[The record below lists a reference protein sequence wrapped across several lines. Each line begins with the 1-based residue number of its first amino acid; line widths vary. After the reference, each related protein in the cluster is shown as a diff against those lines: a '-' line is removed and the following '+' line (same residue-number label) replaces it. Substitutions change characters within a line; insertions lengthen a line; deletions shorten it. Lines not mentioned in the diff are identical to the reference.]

1 MEEEEERYNMY
12 VCCVCVHMFASC
24 RTQQLV
30 GMSFAGL
37 EPTESNFLYVALRKI
52 RAKFK
57 QSFLLFFCLLFH
69 SLAIFLFFSL
79 SLSPYLNNS
88 TIPTYDVIQLLLC
101 CQVYISKILYYAV
114 AWHFIFIQWHPYM
127 LHKCCIVNGITSALQ
142 YGTIIELYLYY
153 MWHEMVRPLSASFAW
168 TIVWRI

>member
-1 MEEEEERYNMY
+1 MY
-12 VCCVCVHMFASC
+12 VVYVC
-24 RTQQLV
+24 
-30 GMSFAGL
+30 
-37 EPTESNFLYVALRKI
+37 I
-52 RAKFK
+52 
-57 QSFLLFFCLLFH
+57 CLLLVVRSS
-69 SLAIFLFFSL
+69 SLACRLQVSNRQSPISFMSHYEKLELNSNKVFCYFFVSSFTLSLSFYFSL